1 MKISKIKIKNL
12 FGITEQELNGS
23 SVELSGSNGVGKT
36 SVIDAIR
43 YALTN
48 KSDREYIIRNG
59 EKEGEILIET
69 DSGLSIDRKARSEQ
83 TDYKS
88 VKQNGVAVGSPEAF
102 LRTLFSPFQLNPME
116 FIGMSEQEQSS
127 IILNMIDFAWNL
139 DDIREWFGELPPE
152 VDFEQN
158 ILAVLYDIQKE
169 DGYYYRTRQDIN
181 RDIKAK
187 RAVVADIK
195 DALPIDYNGEDW
207 ENKNIGELYTKIERI
222 RKENYDI
229 EYAKSMINGH
239 DQKIRKFQADREIGL
254 AALDREITAEGNQI
268 DTELASL
275 EERIKSLKEKKS
287 GLTSKKADREKAIEA
302 EYKAAVAKFEGEITE
317 YTELAKKNTTPIDDL
332 VAEADNTEKMKAFVG
347 EWKRML
353 DIEDDVERL
362 VEKSELLTEK
372 INKARTLP
380 AEILSKSKL
389 PISNMSV
396 GKDNIVL
403 IDGKPISNLS
413 QGEQMDLCMDI
424 GLANVEGLQ
433 LILLDGVESL
443 SDDLK
448 AQVYKRCKDAGV
460 QIIATR
466 TTNDDELKVVE
477 I

>member
-1 MKISKIKIKNL
+1 MLRAGQKPLADEVDIFAVEPIETYDDSEMILDYEEKEFLKNVTSKDIVDQLGFGWNLGNTFDAWNSSQNQGLDSEISWGNPE
-12 FGITEQELNGS
+12 TTVS
-23 SVELSGSNGVGKT
+23 M
-36 SVIDAIR
+36 IDA
-43 YALTN
+43 
-48 KSDREYIIRNG
+48 
-59 EKEGEILIET
+59 
-69 DSGLSIDRKARSEQ
+69 
-83 TDYKS
+83 
-88 VKQNGVAVGSPEAF
+88 
-102 LRTLFSPFQLNPME
+102 
-116 FIGMSEQEQSS
+116 
-127 IILNMIDFAWNL
+127 
-139 DDIREWFGELPPE
+139 
-152 VDFEQN
+152 
-158 ILAVLYDIQKE
+158 
-169 DGYYYRTRQDIN
+169 N

-187 RAVVADIK
+187 RAVIADIK

-229 EYAKSMINGH
+229 EYAKSMIDGH

-275 EERIKSLKEKKS
+275 EERIKSLREKKS